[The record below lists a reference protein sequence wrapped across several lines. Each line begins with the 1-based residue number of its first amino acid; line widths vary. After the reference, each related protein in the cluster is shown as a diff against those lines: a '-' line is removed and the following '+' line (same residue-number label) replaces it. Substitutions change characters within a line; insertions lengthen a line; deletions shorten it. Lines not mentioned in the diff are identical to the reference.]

1 VGVVRGG
8 DAGGALLRL
17 MSALF
22 QPAALADDAWPAVV
36 RKEFTG
42 AAGPAAA
49 HRHAERS
56 SAARRADARAGAAQA
71 SCSASWRR

>member
-1 VGVVRGG
+1 MRARRRTQEALAVGVVRGG

-22 QPAALADDAWPAVV
+22 QPAALAGDAWPAVV

-42 AAGPAAA
+42 AAAPAAI
-49 HRHAERS
+49 
-56 SAARRADARAGAAQA
+56 
-71 SCSASWRR
+71 